1 MSNNKQLTPVIFII
15 VILMSIILCVVIF
28 PTIIAAHAQ
37 YPYLPNIQTVRASN
51 NNNNNNNGGTS
62 EPQPKIN
69 PFGQLIGVIDGSSDS
84 GKGNKSNGN
93 NSSSLNNSDN
103 KVVIL
108 NLYNTIQSQFT
119 NAKPILDKYGF
130 KVSFFIVCNWAGSK
144 PSRLTWPEIEQLHN
158 EGHDIESHTMNN
170 KRLDN
175 LSLSELDYELGQSK
189 QCLSNHGINATIFSP
204 PHSIGWNNATV
215 INAISKYYDLSIGGF
230 TTDSMFLHCYGWTNL
245 GLPVTSQ
252 TDCRTYYDNG
262 TLTYANRY
270 DIKERPHNGLDSRFS
285 HNDTKI
291 FEKFVE
297 LVSNQLKYNKN
308 DTQLNVIPII
318 GYHSIDNDKTPDSTD
333 IDLFAAEMK
342 YLHDNG
348 FKVLTMS
355 DLGYDEKSNL
365 LYVKKGLQQQ

>member
-1 MSNNKQLTPVIFII
+1 MLRIGVAII
-15 VILMSIILCVVIF
+15 
-28 PTIIAAHAQ
+28 IIAIVQAFLLPIMAWSQ
-37 YPYLPNIQTVRASN
+37 FPYSPNTQSELQSNHQDKNSSTSTMQIVGN
-51 NNNNNNNGGTS
+51 NNRN
-62 EPQPKIN
+62 
-69 PFGQLIGVIDGSSDS
+69 
-84 GKGNKSNGN
+84 
-93 NSSSLNNSDN
+93 SSLNNN

-119 NAKPILDKYGF
+119 NAKPILDKYRF

-175 LSLSELDYELGQSK
+175 LSLTELDYELGQSK
-189 QCLSNHGINATIFSP
+189 QCLRNHGINATIFSP
-204 PHSIGWNNATV
+204 PHSIGWDNATV

-291 FEKFVE
+291 FE
-297 LVSNQLKYNKN
+297 
-308 DTQLNVIPII
+308 
-318 GYHSIDNDKTPDSTD
+318 
-333 IDLFAAEMK
+333 
-342 YLHDNG
+342 
-348 FKVLTMS
+348 
-355 DLGYDEKSNL
+355 
-365 LYVKKGLQQQ
+365 